1 MASGKLV
8 APVAFSQPRDHAH
21 LHIWLIPGSEAPCER
36 HSWIALCLYVSTCLI
51 NKTQSQSRSQSAS
64 RGLPHTQI
72 WALQCPQ
79 TKPLIHRDRV
89 QWEPKRGQSG
99 AERPIQ
105 AFWVK
110 SCIKMPFYSDE
121 ATLSLPVFLKV
132 TILPCWISLLL
143 IQQPTVMMSQDSTF
157 VILGLEIRGTGVENV
172 TEDKNRTRLYWNLIS
187 HAYFPRNS
195 NHSEK
200 ERKGKESPMQQGW
213 I

>member
-1 MASGKLV
+1 MLRNHEGVPGQAPTCLRSSRLQRSGTISREHNCPMASGKLV

-157 VILGLEIRGTGVENV
+157 VILGLEIRGDWGREC
-172 TEDKNRTRLYWNLIS
+172 DRRQK
-187 HAYFPRNS
+187 
-195 NHSEK
+195 
-200 ERKGKESPMQQGW
+200 
-213 I
+213 